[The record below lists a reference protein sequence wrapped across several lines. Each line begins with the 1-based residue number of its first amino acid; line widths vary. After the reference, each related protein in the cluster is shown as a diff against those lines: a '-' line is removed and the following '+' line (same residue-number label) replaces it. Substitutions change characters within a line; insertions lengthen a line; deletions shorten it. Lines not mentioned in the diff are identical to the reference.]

1 MSPDDFPMIGGTSL
15 YENLYMNVG
24 HGFRGTAYSLPSAR
38 LLSQIITDKHI
49 KLGQCKKNHVVKENM
64 NFCFDPLYAD
74 PARFGTKFLT
84 NVRRMFK

>member
-1 MSPDDFPMIGGTSL
+1 MTHPP
-15 YENLYMNVG
+15 ENASAMKMFLTTLIIE
-24 HGFRGTAYSLPSAR
+24 HIFKGTAYSLPSAR

-49 KLGQCKKNHVVKENM
+49 KLGQCKKNQVVKENM